1 MKKNIFKKLF
11 IKISKIVGYEIIDQN
26 QFYSPTL
33 EKSLDQNLSNKDK
46 SIVLPLGEVKLTKKI
61 NKLSVIFRTNSNI
74 NIWDQNKKRIF
85 EEPKIEYVIRCLY
98 SLIKSINRI
107 KKENSGINIKLT
119 IVDDNS
125 KKENLHKIKEVLKK
139 YNSSYELVNH
149 NKEDHQD
156 KILESDNDQTFSN
169 LSSLLKCFEIAKDE
183 SCDLIYFVE
192 DDYLHFEN
200 SLNDMINTY
209 ERISSQINKDIIV
222 CPCDYPYNYTT
233 NKKTNILI
241 GSNQHWQTITEILC
255 TFIISKKMLDKY
267 WDNLKK
273 TCEKRH
279 DPFEKYLNEI
289 LVNEIGISPINTLSV
304 HLANVNSSYG
314 LSPFVKIKKLWEENK
329 VY

>member
-107 KKENSGINIKLT
+107 KKENSEINIKLT

-241 GSNQHWQTITEILC
+241 GSNQHWQTITKILC